1 MELKWEKPEK
11 DGGRPIT
18 HYVIECKN
26 KFLTDW
32 TECAKTENDDCV
44 GKVHGL
50 KEKVVYQFRV
60 RAVNKGGAS
69 KASEPSDN
77 HTVKHK
83 NRKCCK
89 IGRQTQRACVYLCF
103 PYIPYLSC
111 TLLMLISLN
120 EMYYDKLSKSRDV
133 FETIACDSVLKFCS
147 PGYVRGLSND
157 AKHV

>member
-1 MELKWEKPEK
+1 MKIDPPEAPGKPAVDDYGVDFAELKWEAPEK

-18 HYVIECKN
+18 HYVVEFKN

-32 TECAKTENDDCV
+32 TECAKTETSDPVC
-44 GKVHGL
+44 KVHGL

-83 NRKCCK
+83 NRKFASLERYCSF
-89 IGRQTQRACVYLCF
+89 IFLV
-103 PYIPYLSC
+103 ISC
-111 TLLMLISLN
+111 QYKSIRVLL
-120 EMYYDKLSKSRDV
+120 
-133 FETIACDSVLKFCS
+133 
-147 PGYVRGLSND
+147 
-157 AKHV
+157 

>member
-1 MELKWEKPEK
+1 MQLKWEAPEK

-18 HYVIECKN
+18 HYVVEFKN

-32 TECAKTENDDCV
+32 TECAKTETADATC
-44 GKVHGL
+44 KVTGL

-83 NRKCCK
+83 NCE
-89 IGRQTQRACVYLCF
+89 YLWQGKH
-103 PYIPYLSC
+103 PVNLVDVSC
-111 TLLMLISLN
+111 QL
-120 EMYYDKLSKSRDV
+120 
-133 FETIACDSVLKFCS
+133 CQQFC
-147 PGYVRGLSND
+147 YQMVTRE
-157 AKHV
+157 